1 MRCSKREGAKNGK
14 QGVGLVRCGAPTIL
28 VKVRQRGTQVLC
40 ILFHAKYWTMYKVE
54 IRGVPGAPTLLRV
67 VCCSL

>member
-28 VKVRQRGTQVLC
+28 VKVRQRGTQVLYSIPC
-40 ILFHAKYWTMYKVE
+40 KYWTMYKVE
-54 IRGVPGAPTLLRV
+54 SRGVPGAPTLLRV